1 MKQFDL
7 MKAINE
13 ATEKIAGPITSRIK
27 SEKVKRFIT
36 QHVKIIPSVST
47 LVLFVIAFIVGG
59 IMFGANFVTLRN
71 FLSLFTDNTYI
82 LISAVGMTLVIISG
96 GIDLSVGSVAALTTM
111 LLAYGNAVNHG
122 PNEIGLGLPMWICV
136 AAALVIGTL
145 IGFSMGVLIQI
156 FKVPPF
162 IATLGGMFFARGLA
176 LIISTDSIP
185 INDPGFRAIGGWRIP
200 IRDFLNTNNPNL
212 IAPITIGV
220 FIFLVL
226 LIFAIILMKSTKL
239 GRNIYA
245 IGGNEQSAILMGLP
259 VKKTRIFVYTFNGF
273 CSALAGIAFA
283 LSLFSGWGRHMIGM
297 ELEVIAPV
305 VIGGS
310 LLTGGIG
317 YPLGSMF
324 GVMTQGIIG
333 KFVSFGNMMSGY
345 GKIMVGVLLF
355 LFIVMQ
361 RVVIMIAEKNKE
373 A

>member
-1 MKQFDL
+1 MSQFDL
-7 MKAINE
+7 RKAINN
-13 ATEKIAGPITSRIK
+13 ATEKIAAPIASRIK
-27 SEKVKRFIT
+27 SDKIKRFIA

-47 LVLFVIAFIVGG
+47 LVLFLIAFIIGG
-59 IMFGANFVTLRN
+59 IIFGENFVTLRN
-71 FLSLFTDNTYI
+71 TLSLFTDNTHL

-96 GIDLSVGSVAALTTM
+96 GIDLSVGSVAALSTM
-111 LLAYGNAVNHG
+111 ILAFGTAVDHG
-122 PNEIGLGLPMWICV
+122 PDAIGLGLPMWLCV
-136 AAALVIGTL
+136 LVALAVGTL
-145 IGFSMGVLIQI
+145 LGYLMGILIQI

-185 INDPGFRAIGGWRIP
+185 ISDEGFRALGMWRIP
-200 IRDFLNTNNPNL
+200 IPDIFHSNPRL
-212 IAPITIGV
+212 IAPIGIGV
-220 FIFLVL
+220 FIFIVL

-239 GRNIYA
+239 GRNVYA
-245 IGGNEQSAILMGLP
+245 IGGNEHSAELMGLP
-259 VKKTRIFVYTFNGF
+259 VKRTRIFVYTFNGF
-273 CSALAGIAFA
+273 CSALAGIAFS
-283 LSLFSGWGRHMIGM
+283 LSLLSGWGRHLIGM

-333 KFVSFGNMMSGY
+333 KFVSFGNLMSGY
-345 GKIMVGVLLF
+345 AKIMVGVLLF

-361 RVVIMIAEKNKE
+361 RIVIIIAEKNKE